1 MEYLFKSILCLLVL
15 LLFHRLVL
23 QQEVLHRFNRFFLL
37 AAIIGSFL
45 IPLVTI
51 EMEREIAVQSIP
63 SVFNPAELISLESSI
78 PNESAITPISKA
90 ESAPAMLAIPWS
102 KLGWTIYVLGVAFFL
117 IRFIRN
123 ISLIYDQIRKN
134 DQVMYRQEMI
144 VLLPESVSPFSF
156 FKYIFYSKSA
166 FEKEG
171 IPDAVFLHEQ
181 CHVREKHTL
190 DIVLVELLLII
201 FWFHPGLYLARQ
213 AIRLNHEFIA
223 DDQVIKQ
230 FSFREYQ
237 KILLSVLSSQQGF
250 ALGSSFNFPLTKKRF
265 EMMNKSSK
273 PGIKFLK
280 LASLVVFLGV
290 VVAIFADKVAVNA
303 VAQQTEVTEKVQ
315 STTSDSDLVKKYSQ
329 LYGKF
334 QLKAFANRQFS
345 IPTNQEIEAL
355 RMESNALDQLYTQMS
370 PEERGKV
377 KRVSF
382 PYAKLEVAGKVTYK
396 RFEDLTQ
403 KERESLGC

>member
-1 MEYLFKSILCLLVL
+1 
-15 LLFHRLVL
+15 
-23 QQEVLHRFNRFFLL
+23 
-37 AAIIGSFL
+37 
-45 IPLVTI
+45 
-51 EMEREIAVQSIP
+51 
-63 SVFNPAELISLESSI
+63 
-78 PNESAITPISKA
+78 
-90 ESAPAMLAIPWS
+90 
-102 KLGWTIYVLGVAFFL
+102 
-117 IRFIRN
+117 
-123 ISLIYDQIRKN
+123 
-134 DQVMYRQEMI
+134 MYRQEMI

-156 FKYIFYSKSA
+156 LKYIFYSKSA

-237 KILLSVLSSQQGF
+237 TILLSVLSSQQGF

-382 PYAKLEVAGKVTYK
+382 PYAKLVVAGKVTYK

-403 KERESLGC
+403 EERESLGC